1 MGRVLVGEFEKREI
15 LAQVDRILRDLGNP
29 EPPLNLADVRA
40 LLSLDL
46 HYYNSADPGLV
57 EELTHR
63 FTLIAKKKLPDLG
76 NHLIAA
82 LAKSR
87 LCAFWVPES
96 SRILVDSEVPKLK
109 HRWIEAHEITHSVTS
124 WHKSFLLGDNSQTLD
139 PACHAI
145 IEAEANYGAGRLL
158 FLQDRISLE
167 ARALPLS
174 FDSIIELSKRYNN
187 SIVSTFWRTVEQRDP
202 EQAVFG
208 IISIHPRH
216 PKVGEHGG
224 PKPWRYFIRSPAFLT
239 QFSSISADDVF
250 AVVTQ
255 QATYRRVGPV
265 CSTGHILTDVIGNDW
280 EFHILSHSTGHAL
293 LTLGYPVQRR
303 SIVVAASPSRVASG

>member
-1 MGRVLVGEFEKREI
+1 MEHVLVGELEKREI
-15 LAQVDRILRDLGNP
+15 RAQVDRILRDLGSY
-29 EPPLNLADVRA
+29 EPPLNLADVRT

-46 HYYNSADPGLV
+46 HYYSSADPGLV

-76 NHLIAA
+76 KHLITA

-96 SRILVDSEVPKLK
+96 SRILIDSEVPLPK
-109 HRWIEAHEITHSVTS
+109 HRWIEAHEITHSVTN
-124 WHKSFLLGDNSQTLD
+124 WHKGFLLGDNSQTLD
-139 PACHAI
+139 PTCHAV

-158 FLQDRISLE
+158 FLQDMFSIE

-174 FDSIIELSKRYNN
+174 FTSVITLSKRYGN

-216 PKVGEHGG
+216 PDVGKHEG
-224 PKPWRYFIRSPAFLT
+224 PKPWRYFIRSSAFLS
-239 QFSSISADDVF
+239 QFATISADEVF
-250 AVVTQ
+250 KIVTQ
-255 QATYRRVGPV
+255 EATYKRVGPV
-265 CSTGHILTDVIGNDW
+265 LSTDRIFTDVIGDDW
-280 EFHILSHSTGHAL
+280 EYHILSHSTGHAL
-293 LTLGYPVQRR
+293 LTLGYLVRR
-303 SIVVAASPSRVASG
+303 RTIVVAAASPC